1 MVQRDYILRMIEQI
15 GVILKALREMILNGS
30 AGVGQV
36 RAELQKVFQ
45 QIGFDIEVALIADTE
60 TLVRM
65 IAPTGELEPGRAWL
79 VAEAMYLDGLDAA
92 LDEQVPHARLSFEK
106 AVRLFRMFDAST
118 PVPAGFPEARERVS
132 EIEERLANLNGDA
145 AHDRT

>member
-1 MVQRDYILRMIEQI
+1 MIEQI
-15 GVILKALREMILNGS
+15 GIILKALREMILNGS

-45 QIGFDIEVALIADTE
+45 QIGFDIEVALMADTE

-79 VAEAMYLDGLDAA
+79 VAEAMYLDGLEAA
-92 LDEQVPHARLSFEK
+92 LEEQVPRARLSLEK
-106 AVRLFRMFDAST
+106 AHRLYQMFDAGT
-118 PVPAGFPEARERVS
+118 PVPAGFPEARERVR
-132 EIEERLANLNGDA
+132 EIEERLASLNGDEPQGG
-145 AHDRT
+145 R